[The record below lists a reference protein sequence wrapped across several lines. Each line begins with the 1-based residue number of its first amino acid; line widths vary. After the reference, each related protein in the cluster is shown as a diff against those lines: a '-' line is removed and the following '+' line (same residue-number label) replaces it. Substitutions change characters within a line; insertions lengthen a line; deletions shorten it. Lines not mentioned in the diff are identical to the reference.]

1 MAKRMFCK
9 EFSIISLK
17 KLSLGKILPKLFSKG
32 FFFQLHAWVGII
44 FGPLLYVICL
54 SGSFAVFS
62 NEIDWLLNPKI
73 KSQPGKINWDHVYS
87 KFNESY
93 PNYELTT
100 VRAPRHSG
108 FAAQSYA
115 KSENGK
121 TLRVYSNPVSG
132 EVQTL
137 ENFWN
142 TQTFFRSFH
151 RRFFILPGKVGILF
165 VSLYAIPLI
174 ALVILGVRV
183 QGKKIIKL
191 IYNVRKTKNQ
201 KKLFSNCHLL
211 LSNWS
216 WIFAVVISLTGI
228 WYGVE
233 TFKPASSQSNNEI
246 HNLKSEINTYD
257 KVENKIKFLCGLSSS
272 LINRF
277 TINSIRFDTKSD
289 LITIQG
295 KTSGMGIFFRS
306 RANSV
311 TFNFKTGKFVGVY
324 RSVNDTKHKIISDI
338 ADPIHFGNWGGLVT
352 QIIWFLLGLMLSIAI
367 MFGLILSTKRISAK
381 YHPSKYSFNLSIIIL
396 LLAICYSLYGGFME
410 YSSNVD
416 AAVILPKRYIFFVII
431 LFVIILTASLG
442 ILLKS
447 IHSTLC
453 KN

>member
-1 MAKRMFCK
+1 MFCQR
-9 EFSIISLK
+9 FSVISLK

-32 FFFQLHAWVGII
+32 YFFRLHAWVGII

-54 SGSFAVFS
+54 SGSIAVLS

-73 KSQPGKINWDHVYS
+73 KSQPGKINWDLVYS

-142 TQTFFRSFH
+142 TQRFFRSFH
-151 RRFFILPGKVGILF
+151 RRFFILPGKVGIFF

-174 ALVILGVRV
+174 ILVILGVRV

-201 KKLFSNCHLL
+201 KKLFSNYHLL

-216 WIFAVVISLTGI
+216 WIFAVIISLTGI

-257 KVENKIKFLCGLSSS
+257 KVENKINFLCGLSLNFIDS
-272 LINRF
+272 F
-277 TINSIRFDTKSD
+277 TINSIRFDAKSD

-306 RANSV
+306 RANNV
-311 TFNFKTGKFVGVY
+311 TFNFKTGKFIGVY
-324 RSVNDTKHKIISDI
+324 RSANDTKYKIISDI

-367 MFGLILSTKRISAK
+367 LFGLILSTKRISAK
-381 YHPSKYSFNLSIIIL
+381 YHPSKYSFNLSTIIL
-396 LLAICYSLYGGFME
+396 IFVIGYSLYGGFLE
-410 YSSNVD
+410 YSSNVNS
-416 AAVILPKRYIFFVII
+416 AVILPKRYIFSVII
-431 LFVIILTASLG
+431 LFVIILIASLG

-447 IHSTLC
+447 VHSTLF

>member
-1 MAKRMFCK
+1 MAKRFFCNV
-9 EFSIISLK
+9 FSIISLK

-32 FFFQLHAWVGII
+32 LFFRLHAWVGII

-54 SGSFAVFS
+54 SGSIAVLS

-73 KSQPGKINWDHVYS
+73 KSQPGKINWDLVYS

-142 TQTFFRSFH
+142 TQRFFRSFH

-174 ALVILGVRV
+174 ILVILGVRV

-191 IYNVRKTKNQ
+191 IYNVRKTKNL
-201 KKLFSNCHLL
+201 KKLFSNYHLL
-211 LSNWS
+211 FSNWS

-246 HNLKSEINTYD
+246 HNLKSEINTYY
-257 KVENKIKFLCGLSSS
+257 KVENKINFLCVLSLNFIDS
-272 LINRF
+272 F

-311 TFNFKTGKFVGVY
+311 TFNFKTGKFIGVY
-324 RSVNDTKHKIISDI
+324 KSANDTKHKIISDI
-338 ADPIHFGNWGGLVT
+338 ADPIHFGNWGGVVT

-396 LLAICYSLYGGFME
+396 LLVIGYSLYGGFLE
-410 YSSNVD
+410 YSSNVN
-416 AAVILPKRYIFFVII
+416 AAVILPKRYIFSVII
-431 LFVIILTASLG
+431 LFVIILIASLG

-447 IHSTLC
+447 IHSTLF

>member
-1 MAKRMFCK
+1 MSKRAFCY

-17 KLSLGKILPKLFSKG
+17 KLSLVKILPKLFSKG
-32 FFFQLHAWVGII
+32 FFFRLHAWVGII

-54 SGSFAVFS
+54 SGSIAVLS

-73 KSQPGKINWDHVYS
+73 KSQPGEINWDLVYS

-108 FAAQSYA
+108 FAAQGYA

-142 TQTFFRSFH
+142 TQRFFRSFH

-174 ALVILGVRV
+174 ILVILGVRV

-201 KKLFSNCHLL
+201 KKLFSNYHLL

-257 KVENKIKFLCGLSSS
+257 KVENKINFLCGLSLNFIDS
-272 LINRF
+272 F
-277 TINSIRFDTKSD
+277 TINSIRFDAKSD

-295 KTSGMGIFFRS
+295 KTSGIGTFFRS

-311 TFNFKTGKFVGVY
+311 TFNFKTGKFVRVY

-396 LLAICYSLYGGFME
+396 LLVIGYSLYGGFLE

>member
-1 MAKRMFCK
+1 M
-9 EFSIISLK
+9 
-17 KLSLGKILPKLFSKG
+17 PKLFSKG
-32 FFFQLHAWVGII
+32 FFFRLHAWVGII

-142 TQTFFRSFH
+142 TQRFFRSFH

-174 ALVILGVRV
+174 VLVILGVRV

-201 KKLFSNCHLL
+201 KKLFSNYHLL

-257 KVENKIKFLCGLSSS
+257 KVENKINFLCGLSLNFIDS
-272 LINRF
+272 F

-324 RSVNDTKHKIISDI
+324 RSANDTKHKIISDI

-396 LLAICYSLYGGFME
+396 LLVIGYSLYGGFLE

-431 LFVIILTASLG
+431 LFVIILIASLG

-447 IHSTLC
+447 VHSTLC